1 MLDKDEPPILLGEN
15 HGPNPAECTL
25 AALNGCLTTT
35 LIYHA
40 AAQGVKIDE
49 VESILA
55 GDIDI
60 QGLLGRPRKLEMD
73 TRKSK
78 SHSKLSLTLQK
89 KE

>member
-1 MLDKDEPPILLGEN
+1 M
-15 HGPNPAECTL
+15 
-25 AALNGCLTTT
+25 
-35 LIYHA
+35 IYHA

-55 GDIDI
+55 GDIDF
-60 QGLLGRPRKLEMD
+60 QGRLGRPRKLEMD